1 MLPAYCACAYGP
13 RVADDEVVACE
24 TGGVRKGTGLLI
36 VAGLCALGIGAAAPA
51 SGARE
56 QKPKI
61 VYLTFDDGPNGAN
74 DPRLLRVL
82 RGQRVQATFFLLG
95 QSVAAD
101 PGSVQRLYMR
111 GHAIGNHSYTHTDMT
126 HLSAGGIAHE
136 IAATQR
142 LLSPL
147 GGKCFRPPYG
157 AVNATVSG
165 AVAAQ
170 GMKMVMWSVD
180 PEDWA
185 HQDTGYIVNHVLT
198 HVRDRSVVLMHD
210 GGGNRAATV
219 SAVKALIPQLRARGY
234 EFRTVPSCRVPLRGK
249 ATGLAQPPAPAPTPT
264 PTVTPTTSASPSSGV
279 VTP

>member
-1 MLPAYCACAYGP
+1 
-13 RVADDEVVACE
+13 
-24 TGGVRKGTGLLI
+24 
-36 VAGLCALGIGAAAPA
+36 
-51 SGARE
+51 
-56 QKPKI
+56 
-61 VYLTFDDGPNGAN
+61 
-74 DPRLLRVL
+74 
-82 RGQRVQATFFLLG
+82 
-95 QSVAAD
+95 
-101 PGSVQRLYMR
+101 
-111 GHAIGNHSYTHTDMT
+111 
-126 HLSAGGIAHE
+126 
-136 IAATQR
+136 
-142 LLSPL
+142 
-147 GGKCFRPPYG
+147 
-157 AVNATVSG
+157 
-165 AVAAQ
+165 
-170 GMKMVMWSVD
+170 MKMVMWSVD